1 VQIFV
6 VLRGGRDEC
15 CIGEN
20 PLARIRTRA
29 LSSRRRGCAA
39 QGRRPRRPRASIC
52 PAFVQSMLRTAI
64 IAVRPVLSTPVNIA
78 DIRREYLRAALTEA
92 DVDPDPLRQFERW
105 LSEAIRAELPE
116 PTAMTL
122 ATADA
127 DGRPSARIVLL
138 KGAGPEGFVFF
149 TNYESRKGDEL
160 AVRPDAALLFHWV
173 ELERQAR
180 IEGRVAKVPAEE
192 SDAYFATR
200 PFLSRVGAR
209 ASPQS
214 RVIPDRAW
222 LEREFAAQERVATK
236 DAGVPRPTQWG
247 GYRLAPTI
255 MEFWQGRSSRLHD
268 RIRYR
273 REDAQ
278 WRVERLAP

>member
-1 VQIFV
+1 M
-6 VLRGGRDEC
+6 R
-15 CIGEN
+15 
-20 PLARIRTRA
+20 RA
-29 LSSRRRGCAA
+29 GKATASA
-39 QGRRPRRPRASIC
+39 RASIC
-52 PAFVQSMLRTAI
+52 PAFVRSMLRTAI
-64 IAVRPVLSTPVNIA
+64 IAVRPLLSTPVNIA
-78 DIRREYLRAALTEA
+78 DIRREYHRAALTEA

-122 ATADA
+122 ATADG

-138 KGAGPEGFVFF
+138 KGASPEGFVFF

-173 ELERQAR
+173 ELERQVR
-180 IEGRVAKVPAEE
+180 VEGRVAKVSVEE
-192 SDAYFATR
+192 SDAYFASR

-236 DAGVPRPTQWG
+236 DAGVPRPVQWG
-247 GYRLAPTI
+247 GYRLAPMA

-273 REDAQ
+273 RDDAR
-278 WRVERLAP
+278 WRIERLAP